1 MTDRIEMFH
10 TLDVDG
16 RPIFRAKGVVRY
28 TPTQLAEALGV
39 DESLFD
45 LKLDPVV
52 LAAEEKRKR
61 RHRPGQTQRFKSAD
75 EAFWDD
81 YHGHGSFDPITGR

>member
-1 MTDRIEMFH
+1 MSDERIEMFH

-16 RPIFRAKGVVRY
+16 RPIYRAKGIFRH
-28 TPTQLAEALGV
+28 TPAQLAEALGV
-39 DESLFD
+39 DESQFD

-61 RHRPGQTQRFKSAD
+61 RHRPGQVRPFKSAD

-81 YHGHGSFDPITGR
+81 YHGHGRD